1 MFDAFNESTKS
12 GNHMSPFGEAGL
24 AFDPLSKL
32 FGSNYDKLMRKTW
45 EEPNKAL
52 SPYVTKFHE
61 WERKNPWVNPLQ
73 AEIDKTEMG
82 GKIKGMSENKPGDAA
97 LAIMG
102 AAFGGG
108 ALMSGMGGGGAAG
121 GGAAGGG
128 SSGGGGLGIFS
139 NGGAGGMGSVGTG
152 NAGSLFGST
161 GINTGGVG
169 GVGGTG
175 ASGGLSQLG
184 MQDWMSLGQQGQSLM
199 GGQQQQQNTGPK
211 PYLYRGQ
218 IVWM

>member
-1 MFDAFNESTKS
+1 MPSIRQQLDKARGAWEDDTSPESPGAAF
-12 GNHMSPFGEAGL
+12 GL
-24 AFDPLSKL
+24 AFDPTAYLADAFGKGDNYRGMIEKSGREMNKTLSSAI
-32 FGSNYDKLMRKTW
+32 GSDDRGG
-45 EEPNKAL
+45 
-52 SPYVTKFHE
+52 
-61 WERKNPWVNPLQ
+61 WV
-73 AEIDKTEMG
+73 A
-82 GKIKGMSENKPGDAA
+82 NKPASTIGLMVGGYYA
-97 LAIMG
+97 
-102 AAFGGG
+102 GGG
-108 ALMSGMGGGGAAG
+108 LMGGGGGGSGGAG
-121 GGAAGGG
+121 GGGMFGSQGGTG
-128 SSGGGGLGIFS
+128 NLGLFS
-139 NGGAGGMGSVGTG
+139 NGGQGGMGSVGTG

>member
-12 GNHMSPFGEAGL
+12 GNHMSPLGEAGL

-32 FGSNYDKLMRKTW
+32 FGSNYDKFMRQTW
-45 EEPNKAL
+45 EKPNEWL
-52 SPYVTKFHE
+52 SPYAKKFHKF
-61 WERKNPWVNPLQ
+61 ERDNPWINPLQ
-73 AEIDKTEMG
+73 AEIDKTEIG
-82 GKIKGMSENKPGDAA
+82 SKVKGMSENKPADSV

-108 ALMSGMGGGGAAG
+108 ALMGGMGGGGAGGAG
-121 GGAAGGG
+121 GGAGGG
-128 SSGGGGLGIFS
+128 SNLGIFS
-139 NGGAGGMGSVGTG
+139 NGGQGGMGSVGTG